1 MELMS
6 TVYNLDELWGKC
18 LADIELEVSKP
29 NFSTWFK
36 NTCIIK
42 EDSGTICVGVPNEF
56 VRDWLSNKYNRMIL
70 KILMNYNESIRGIDY
85 VISKSTNKDVSVSDK
100 QNIMIINKELPLKDL
115 YINKDDNLNP
125 RYTFDT
131 FIVGP
136 FNELAYAAGKS
147 VIDRPGLS
155 YNPLFIYGSTGL
167 GKTHLI
173 QSIGNSI
180 KTKFADK
187 KVYYTTLERFATDL
201 VQAFQNNKANSFKD
215 KYRKYDVLIM
225 DDIQFIGKMEKT
237 QEELFHTFNTMY
249 ENNKQIIFSSDKHPN
264 YIPGLEDR
272 LRSRFSQG
280 MIVDII
286 EPDFESRV
294 AMLKAKAREVGYI
307 IPNEVLEYIA
317 EVVSGNIRE
326 LEGNLNS
333 IICQSQIR
341 NKTLSIIEVKNVLK
355 NSIKPKKNISI
366 KEVVKIVADFYTI
379 EENSIY
385 DKTRRKEIVQA
396 RQMIMYILREEFG
409 VSYPLI
415 GQKLGG
421 KDHTTVIHSYEKI
434 KNELK
439 KDSNLLDELNQLKA
453 MFK

>member
-1 MELMS
+1 MS
-6 TVYNLDELWGKC
+6 TTYNLEELWGKC

-36 NTCIIK
+36 NTCIVK

-56 VRDWLSNKYNRMIL
+56 VRDWLSNKYHKMIL
-70 KILMNYNESIRGIDY
+70 KVLMTYTETVRGVEY
-85 VISKSTNKDVSVSDK
+85 LISKPESKNNQSQDR
-100 QNIMIINKELPLKDL
+100 QNVMIVNKELPLKDL

-147 VIDRPGLS
+147 IIDRPGFS

-173 QSIGNSI
+173 QSIGNAI
-180 KTKFADK
+180 KTKFQDK
-187 KVYYTTLERFATDL
+187 KVYYTTLEKFATDL

-294 AMLKAKAREVGYI
+294 AILKAKAREVGYI
-307 IPNEVLEYIA
+307 VPDEVLQYIA

-326 LEGNLNS
+326 LEGSLNS

-341 NKTLSIIEVKNVLK
+341 NKTLSITEVKNVLK
-355 NSIKPKKNISI
+355 NSVKPKKNISI
-366 KEVVKIVADFYTI
+366 KEVVKIVADFYNI
-379 EENSIY
+379 EENTIY

-396 RQMIMYILREEFG
+396 RQMIMYILREEFS

-421 KDHTTVIHSYEKI
+421 KDHTTVIHSYEKV
-434 KNELK
+434 KNDLKTNSVLAEEL
-439 KDSNLLDELNQLKA
+439 DQLKA

>member
-1 MELMS
+1 MS
-6 TVYNLDELWGKC
+6 TTYNLEELWGKC

-36 NTCIIK
+36 NTCIVK

-56 VRDWLSNKYNRMIL
+56 VRDWLSNKYHKMIL
-70 KILMNYNESIRGIDY
+70 KVLMTYTETVRGVEY
-85 VISKSTNKDVSVSDK
+85 LISKPESKNNQSQDR
-100 QNIMIINKELPLKDL
+100 QNVMIVNKELPLKDL

-147 VIDRPGLS
+147 IIDRPGFS

-173 QSIGNSI
+173 QSIGNAI
-180 KTKFADK
+180 KTKFQDK
-187 KVYYTTLERFATDL
+187 KVYYTTLEKFATDL

-294 AMLKAKAREVGYI
+294 AILKAKAREVGYI
-307 IPNEVLEYIA
+307 VPDEVLQYIA

-326 LEGNLNS
+326 LEGSLNS

-341 NKTLSIIEVKNVLK
+341 NKTLSITEVKNVLK
-355 NSIKPKKNISI
+355 NSVKPKKNISI
-366 KEVVKIVADFYTI
+366 KEVVKIVADFYNI
-379 EENSIY
+379 EENTIY

-396 RQMIMYILREEFG
+396 RQMIMYILREEFS

-421 KDHTTVIHSYEKI
+421 KDHTTVIHSYEKV
-434 KNELK
+434 KNDLKTNSVLVEEL
-439 KDSNLLDELNQLKA
+439 EQLKA